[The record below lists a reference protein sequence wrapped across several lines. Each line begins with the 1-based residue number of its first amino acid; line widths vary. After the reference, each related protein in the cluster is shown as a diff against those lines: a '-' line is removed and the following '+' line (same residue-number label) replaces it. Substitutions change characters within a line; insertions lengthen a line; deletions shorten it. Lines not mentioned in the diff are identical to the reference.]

1 MFAGMDHSRGVR
13 RQVGSFVLAAALGGL
28 VALLGIRFIPATDH
42 DLGPAS
48 VATRTSVGVG
58 LTKVVVPPLGTVS
71 APTHTSPLVFD
82 IQLSKL
88 DFSALGEV
96 LDSGGTEELATQLE
110 DGLRGLATALT
121 IRLLLGGLVIGAL
134 TGALLPR
141 RRWSLVAAGATGGL
155 LVMAACM
162 LVSAATFD
170 VDAFEQPK
178 FTGELVRAPQ
188 VMAAV
193 DRGVRSFEELRSR
206 YETGAERLSEL
217 LALVAQPNE
226 SPSEDSVSILHVSDI
241 HSNPL
246 GVEVAKQLARR
257 FAVDAVIDTGDLTSF
272 GEAIEGRIGTLIR
285 SIQVPYLFVPGNHDS
300 FSNRADLD
308 DVDNVELLDETLT
321 EVDDVSILGWADPTF
336 TASNET
342 STEEGN
348 DIRAAEAEDVVAE
361 VERVRPDV
369 LAVHDSR
376 LASTSIGEV
385 PLVLAGH
392 THERSSEERDGTI
405 VLTVGSTGATGLGS
419 FVAETDLAF
428 EAEIVYF
435 RLGEAVAVD
444 YVRFRGAGSEFE
456 IERST
461 LEPPPEG

>member
-1 MFAGMDHSRGVR
+1 M
-13 RQVGSFVLAAALGGL
+13 GSLVLAAALGG
-28 VALLGIRFIPATDH
+28 VAALLGIRFIPATNH

-48 VATRTSVGVG
+48 VATRTSIGTG
-58 LTKVVVPPLGTVS
+58 LTKVIVPPLGTVS

-82 IQLSKL
+82 IQLSRL
-88 DFSALGEV
+88 DFTALGEV
-96 LDSGGTEELATQLE
+96 LDSGGTDELATQLE
-110 DGLRGLATALT
+110 DGLRGLAAALT
-121 IRLLLGGLVIGAL
+121 VRLLLGGLVIGAL

-141 RRWSLVAAGATGGL
+141 RRWTLVAAGAAGGL
-155 LVMAACM
+155 LVTGACM
-162 LVSAATFD
+162 FLSAATFD

-178 FTGELVRAPQ
+178 FSGELVRAPQ
-188 VMAAV
+188 VMEAV
-193 DRGVRSFEELRSR
+193 DRGVQSFEELRSR

-217 LALVAQPNE
+217 LALVAQPNQ

-272 GEAIEGRIGTLIR
+272 GEAIEGRIGDLIG
-285 SIQVPYLFVPGNHDS
+285 SIGVPYLFVPGNHDS
-300 FSNRADLD
+300 FSTRAEVG
-308 DVDNVELLDETLT
+308 DVDNVELLDETLADV
-321 EVDDVSILGWADPTF
+321 EDVSILGWADPTF

-348 DIRAAEAEDVVAE
+348 EIRVAEAEDVAAE
-361 VERVRPDV
+361 VESAMPDV
-369 LAVHDSR
+369 LAVHDAR
-376 LASTSIGEV
+376 LAESSIGAV

-392 THERSSEERDGTI
+392 THERSLEERDGTI

-419 FVAETDLAF
+419 FVAETELPF

-435 RLGEAVAVD
+435 RLGAPVAMD
-444 YVRFRGAGSEFE
+444 YVSFRGAGSEFE

-461 LEPPPEG
+461 LETQPEE

>member
-1 MFAGMDHSRGVR
+1 
-13 RQVGSFVLAAALGGL
+13 VGNLLLAVVLGGL
-28 VALLGIRFIPATDH
+28 VALIGIRFIPATDH

-48 VATRTSVGVG
+48 VATRTSIGPG

-71 APTHTSPLVFD
+71 APTHTSPLAFD
-82 IQLSKL
+82 IQLSRL
-88 DFSALGEV
+88 DFTALGEV
-96 LDSGGTEELATQLE
+96 LDSGGTDELAAQLE
-110 DGLRGLATALT
+110 DGLRGLAAALT
-121 IRLLLGGLVIGAL
+121 IRLLLGGLAIGAL

-141 RRWSLVAAGATGGL
+141 RRWTLVAAGATGGL
-155 LVMAACM
+155 LVMGVCM
-162 LVSAATFD
+162 LLSAATFD
-170 VDAFEQPK
+170 VEAFEQPK
-178 FTGELVRAPQ
+178 FSGELVRAPQ
-188 VMAAV
+188 VMEAV

-206 YETGAERLSEL
+206 YETGAERLSNL
-217 LALVAQPNE
+217 LALVAQPNQ

-272 GEAIEGRIGTLIR
+272 GEAIEGRIGDLIG
-285 SIQVPYLFVPGNHDS
+285 SIGVPYLFVPGNHDS
-300 FSNRADLD
+300 FSNRAELG

-321 EVDDVSILGWADPTF
+321 EVEDVSILGWADPTF

-348 DIRAAEAEDVVAE
+348 EIRSAESEDVAAE
-361 VERVRPDV
+361 VETVAPDV
-369 LAVHDSR
+369 LAVHDAR
-376 LASTSIGEV
+376 LAEPSIGAV

-392 THERSSEERDGTI
+392 THERSFEQRDGTI

-419 FVAETDLAF
+419 FVAETDLPF

-435 RLGEAVAVD
+435 RLGAPVAVD
-444 YVRFRGAGSEFE
+444 YVSFRGAGSEFE
-456 IERST
+456 IERRT
-461 LEPPPEG
+461 LETQQEE